1 MLLPIREA
9 AGIEGLVVVAVIYF
23 VLNLLQKAGK
33 NAARSGT
40 PAADP
45 PRPTT
50 ATQSE
55 GASLEGILREIERLK
70 QQKAAGATPSHPS
83 PTRIGRT
90 PTKPAA
96 RPLPKP
102 YRAPAAGNPER
113 GPLGRHTRATLQGAE
128 EVEDRTNFDEVAAS
142 REEGVGR
149 ESAEALHRRRE
160 RPEVDQDD
168 AAEAV
173 VQRRLKE
180 AEARN
185 RSHSAAD
192 HRQFDAQ
199 IRAPVAQQSATGGLS
214 PARLRQAFIWREV
227 LGPPKSLTD

>member
-1 MLLPIREA
+1 MLPVREA

-23 VLNLLQKAGK
+23 VLNVLQKAGK
-33 NAARSGT
+33 KAAQSGT
-40 PAADP
+40 PAAEP
-45 PRPTT
+45 PSPTS

-70 QQKAAGATPSHPS
+70 QQKGAAATPARPS
-83 PTRIGRT
+83 STRTART
-90 PTKPAA
+90 SARPAA
-96 RPLPKP
+96 KPLPKP
-102 YRAPAAGNPER
+102 YRAPAAGSPEQ
-113 GPLGRHTRATLQGAE
+113 GPLGRHSRATLQDAE
-128 EVEDRTNFDEVAAS
+128 EVEDRTNFDELAAS
-142 REEGVGR
+142 RSEGVQR

-160 RPEVDQDD
+160 RPTVDQDD

-173 VQRRLKE
+173 LQRRLKD

-185 RSHSAAD
+185 RPLSAAD

-199 IRAPVAQQSATGGLS
+199 IRATAIPKPAGGGLS
-214 PARLRQAFIWREV
+214 NTQLRQAFIWREV

>member
-1 MLLPIREA
+1 MLPVREA
-9 AGIEGLVVVAVIYF
+9 AGFEGLVVVAVIYF

-40 PAADP
+40 PAAEAP
-45 PRPTT
+45 SPTS

-70 QQKAAGATPSHPS
+70 QQKGAAATPGRPS
-83 PTRIGRT
+83 PPRT
-90 PTKPAA
+90 AKPPARPAA
-96 RPLPKP
+96 KPLPKP
-102 YRAPAAGNPER
+102 YRAPAAGIPDR
-113 GPLGRHTRATLQGAE
+113 GPLGRHSRATLQDAE

-142 REEGVGR
+142 RKEGVER

-199 IRAPVAQQSATGGLS
+199 IRATAIQRPAGGGPSLAQ
-214 PARLRQAFIWREV
+214 LRQAFVWREV
-227 LGPPKSLTD
+227 LGPPRSLTD